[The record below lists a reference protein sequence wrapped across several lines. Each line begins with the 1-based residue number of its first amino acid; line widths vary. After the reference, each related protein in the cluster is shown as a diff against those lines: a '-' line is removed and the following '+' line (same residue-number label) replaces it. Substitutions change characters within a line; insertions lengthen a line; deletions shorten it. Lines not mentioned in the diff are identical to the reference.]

1 MAQTFFYEFERR
13 NGPDEDVTE
22 ITVEYSV
29 SSWGCAA
36 QVSGPAEGCFPAEPV
51 EIDILSVD
59 TPFGPFVLRDDEVEQ
74 VEQDAANMASEP
86 DYGPDDDDRPI
97 WGGG

>member
-29 SSWGCAA
+29 SSWGCDA
-36 QVSGPAEGCFPAEPV
+36 QTYGPAENCYPAEPV

-59 TPFGPFVLRDDEVEQ
+59 TPFGPFVLRDDEVAE
-74 VEQDAANMASEP
+74 VEQHACDMAAEP
-86 DYGPDDDDRPI
+86 DCGPDDDWDRP
-97 WGGG
+97 